1 MIEQLATAA
10 TFGFGASFGRDLYR
24 AAKKNPIIW
33 VIIGILMIA
42 FGWRNLYL
50 GLGRGPIY
58 KFFVTFLGSAIL
70 IVVGTVGFL
79 AVGLL
84 AMEEMGNVPMLIAL
98 GIILVS
104 TIAGNI
110 WGINDRKKQIQAAKI
125 AKQNQDF
132 MIDIGLK
139 DSDFD
144 TDLLQDA
151 DGNLLRQVEQTSDKI
166 VFSVSG
172 KRGYRAAIKLENGR
186 MVEYTGI
193 VKL

>member
-1 MIEQLATAA
+1 MIEQLATVA

-33 VIIGILMIA
+33 AIIGILMIA

-50 GLGRGPIY
+50 GVGRGPLY
-58 KFFVTFLGSAIL
+58 KFFVTYLGSAIL
-70 IVVGTVGFL
+70 IITGTAGFL

-84 AMEEMGNVPMLIAL
+84 AMEDMGGLPLLIAL
-98 GIILVS
+98 GLILVS

-110 WGINDRKKQIQAAKI
+110 WGAKDRKKRVQAAQVAQHNK
-125 AKQNQDF
+125 DF
-132 MIDIGLK
+132 MIEVGLS

-144 TDLLQDA
+144 SELLQDA
-151 DGNLLRQVEQTSDKI
+151 EGNLLKLIEHTDDKI

-172 KRGYRAAIKLENGR
+172 KRGYRAAIKLENGK
-186 MVEYTGI
+186 MIDYTGV